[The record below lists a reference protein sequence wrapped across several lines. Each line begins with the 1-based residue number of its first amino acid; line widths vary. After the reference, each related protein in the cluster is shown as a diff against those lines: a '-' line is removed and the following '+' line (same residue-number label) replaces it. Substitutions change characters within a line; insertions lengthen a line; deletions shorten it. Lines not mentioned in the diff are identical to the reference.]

1 MKDKKDKTM
10 KTSTTV
16 ALVVGTVAVV
26 GITAYAFTAKAA
38 KPKTPKVPKQPGR
51 TKMPT
56 NPQVAVTPTQT
67 PVNKLPRAGKP
78 PREATHPSGHAPA
91 VPTVEDA
98 AADPVVRRP
107 VMPDPREASWSE
119 LEDTVA
125 LLSPDAQWR
134 FAVPEERA
142 GVFPEG
148 ERVMLRM
155 DTVDGMVTAEV
166 TATSVGFNLI
176 SRLGPS
182 VSYNRESGILQIYA
196 GGYVGRIEID
206 AGGVSLS
213 AWVLT
218 DKAQETLG
226 RDRRSRHLV
235 DERIDGVWQVHA
247 FLVDGAGS
255 AAAHEFGEFLDQA
268 SALLWGDH
276 WLEGQMEAA

>member
-10 KTSTTV
+10 KTSTVV
-16 ALVVGTVAVV
+16 ALAVGTVAVV
-26 GITAYAFTAKAA
+26 GITAFAFTAKAA
-38 KPKTPKVPKQPGR
+38 KPKGPKLRGR

-56 NPQVAVTPTQT
+56 NPQVAAAPTEA

-78 PREATHPSGHAPA
+78 PRQAPHPSGNVPA
-91 VPTVEDA
+91 VPAVEDA
-98 AADPVVRRP
+98 VADPVVRRP

-119 LEDTVA
+119 LEDTIA

-134 FAVPEERA
+134 FAVPEARA
-142 GVFPEG
+142 GIFPEG

-155 DTVDGMVTAEV
+155 DTVDGVAVAEV
-166 TATSVGFNLI
+166 ITTSVGFNLI

-196 GGYVGRIEID
+196 GGYVGRIEIE

-218 DKAQETLG
+218 EKAQETLG
-226 RDRRSRHLV
+226 RDRRSKHLV
-235 DERIDGVWQVHA
+235 DERVDGVWQVHA
-247 FLVDGAGS
+247 FLVDEAGS
-255 AAAHEFGEFLDQA
+255 AVAHEFGEFLDQG
-268 SALLWGDH
+268 SALLWGDD
-276 WLEGQMEAA
+276 WLAGQMEAA